1 MRTLAATRHFTGYA
15 GGSSDE
21 VESERILRTM
31 DVRPARRILVSSSHK
46 LVGLMAETGGWSL
59 LPPTNLW
66 CGRMFLENL
75 VIEPVQ
81 ASVRR
86 RRSLRR
92 RYSRRLK
99 KRRTDSR
106 HTPCSSST
114 ERGNEKVNKTPPRRL
129 ASEAFVQVP
138 EYCGNDVRVRM
149 EKAPGHRGEEPS
161 ARRTEPFITS

>member
-86 RRSLRR
+86 RRMWFEGDRSSAAEAVMLTAETAAKVFEEKILPTLEEAQDGL
-92 RYSRRLK
+92 SSHAMLVEHG
-99 KRRTDSR
+99 KR
-106 HTPCSSST
+106 
-114 ERGNEKVNKTPPRRL
+114 K
-129 ASEAFVQVP
+129 
-138 EYCGNDVRVRM
+138 
-149 EKAPGHRGEEPS
+149 
-161 ARRTEPFITS
+161 

>member
-86 RRSLRR
+86 RRMWFVGDRR
-92 RYSRRLK
+92 SAAEAAQDGLSSHAMLVEHG
-99 KRRTDSR
+99 KR
-106 HTPCSSST
+106 
-114 ERGNEKVNKTPPRRL
+114 K
-129 ASEAFVQVP
+129 
-138 EYCGNDVRVRM
+138 
-149 EKAPGHRGEEPS
+149 
-161 ARRTEPFITS
+161 